1 MAARVRRMK
10 VGIGVFAPAPSGLS
24 VATVDTALGL
34 RAAGVGVTLFAD
46 PAAEL
51 PEYAESLAP
60 DVVRLAPLARPLR
73 RRVLSD
79 LAFLPTRLAWS
90 RRWARALEA
99 NHVDVVHGF
108 SPGAAAL
115 LPRRL
120 PLAVQ
125 AWFNPPRLVPR
136 MRTMLR
142 FAPRTPPVYAA
153 RALVEAESH
162 AADLLGYRRADVVL
176 VNTPTAERAFAERG
190 FRTECVP
197 PSIQVP
203 RELPVREPSEALR
216 IAFCAH
222 PLDRPRKGLR
232 YLLEALTLVR
242 GGPLELTLVGGTSP
256 ALDEQLEALRRASVG
271 VTLLGHVPRERYL
284 EQLAARTDLL
294 AFMSLY
300 EEWGYA
306 LFEALSR
313 GVPALAFDLYPFHDI
328 IDADTGLLVP
338 PGDPR
343 ALAGALERALTGALP
358 EPRAVLDST
367 MARFG
372 NETVI
377 ERLLEVYR
385 GIAR

>member
-1 MAARVRRMK
+1 MR
-10 VGIGVFAPAPSGLS
+10 VGIGVFATAPSGLA

-34 RAAGVGVTLFAD
+34 RAAGVGVTVFAD

-51 PEYAESLAP
+51 PEYAESLGP

-73 RRVLSD
+73 RRILAD
-79 LAFLPTRLAWS
+79 LAFLPARLAWS
-90 RRWARALEA
+90 RGWARALET

-142 FAPRTPPVYAA
+142 FAPKSPPVYAA
-153 RALVEAESH
+153 RALVEAQSH

-176 VNTPTAERAFAERG
+176 VNTPTAERAFSERG
-190 FRTECVP
+190 FRATCVP

-203 RELPVREPSEALR
+203 SEPPTREPSEALR

-232 YLLEALTLVR
+232 HLLEALPLVS
-242 GGPLELTLVGGTSP
+242 GGPLELTLVGGSSP
-256 ALDEQLEALRRASVG
+256 ALEDQLAPVRRAG
-271 VTLLGHVPRERYL
+271 VEVRVLGHVPRERYL
-284 EQLAARTDLL
+284 EELATRTDVL

-313 GVPALAFDLYPFHDI
+313 GVPALAFDLYPFQDI
-328 IDADTGLLVP
+328 IDADTGVLVP

-343 ALAGALERALTGALP
+343 ALAGALERALAGALP
-358 EPRAVLDST
+358 EPRSVLDST
-367 MARFG
+367 RARFG
-372 NETVI
+372 SETVV

-385 GIAR
+385 GIA